1 MACETD
7 NLTIEGRQYSVTQWP
22 ADKAIVMKLK
32 LIKVIGSA
40 FALIADLQENDIDG
54 DKFSKAI
61 ESLFHNNTP
70 ESIAELI
77 KACTVGAAC
86 DGSRITE
93 SSFNELFSGD
103 KLIEAYQVFF
113 FVIKVNY
120 RNLFKG
126 QVAERYLAKLKNT
139 L

>member
-7 NLTIEGRQYSVTQWP
+7 NMDIDDRQYSVTQWP
-22 ADKAIVMKLK
+22 ADKAIIMKLK
-32 LIKVIGSA
+32 IIKVIGAA
-40 FALIADLQENDIDG
+40 FSLIADAHEDDING
-54 DKFSKAI
+54 EQFSKAI

-77 KACTVGAAC
+77 KDCVIGAAC
-86 DGSRITE
+86 DGNRITA

-103 KLIEAYQVFF
+103 KLIEAYRVFF

-120 RNLFKG
+120 QNLFKG
-126 QVAERYLAKLKNT
+126 QVADRYLAKLKNMS
-139 L
+139 